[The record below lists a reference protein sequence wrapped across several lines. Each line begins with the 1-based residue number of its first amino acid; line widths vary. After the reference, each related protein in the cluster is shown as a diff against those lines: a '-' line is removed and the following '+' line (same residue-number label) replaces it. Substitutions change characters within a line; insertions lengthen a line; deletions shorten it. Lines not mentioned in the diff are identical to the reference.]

1 MAILEY
7 IFYQTDCSFDYD
19 SPFGTATYYDYENH
33 GFELEIDS
41 NDNINMSSFQAFGDY
56 EEMNH
61 KCKTLEELKNYI
73 LEHYN
78 EIQEWNELNRYYTNQ
93 ETFDELLD
101 IINDNLKKAA

>member
-1 MAILEY
+1 MEY

-33 GFELEIDS
+33 GFEVEIDH
-41 NDNINMSSFQAFGDY
+41 NDNIDMSTFQAFGDY

-61 KCKTLEELKNYI
+61 KCKTLEDLKNYI

-78 EIQEWNELNRYYTNQ
+78 EIQDYDELDDYCARS
-93 ETFDELLD
+93 ERFDELLD
-101 IINDNLKKAA
+101 IINDNLQKAA

>member
-1 MAILEY
+1 
-7 IFYQTDCSFDYD
+7 
-19 SPFGTATYYDYENH
+19 
-33 GFELEIDS
+33 
-41 NDNINMSSFQAFGDY
+41 MSSFQAYGDF

-78 EIQEWNELNRYYTNQ
+78 EIQEWNELDRYYTNQ
-93 ETFDELLD
+93 EAFDELLD

>member
-1 MAILEY
+1 MEY

-33 GFELEIDS
+33 GFEVEIDHD
-41 NDNINMSSFQAFGDY
+41 DNIDMSSFQAFGDY

-61 KCKTLEELKNYI
+61 KCKTLEDLKNYI

-78 EIQEWNELNRYYTNQ
+78 EIQDVLNIYHPNQ
-93 ETFDELLD
+93 EAFDELLE
-101 IINDNLKKAA
+101 IINDNLQKAA

>member
-1 MAILEY
+1 MATLEY

-61 KCKTLEELKNYI
+61 KCKTLDDLKNYI
-73 LEHYN
+73 LEHYQ
-78 EIQEWNELNRYYTNQ
+78 EIQDYDDLDDYCARSER
-93 ETFDELLD
+93 FDELLD